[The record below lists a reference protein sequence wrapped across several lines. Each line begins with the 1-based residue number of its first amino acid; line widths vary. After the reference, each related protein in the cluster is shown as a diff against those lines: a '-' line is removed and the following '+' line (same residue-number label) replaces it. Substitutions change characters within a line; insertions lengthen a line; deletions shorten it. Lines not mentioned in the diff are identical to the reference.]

1 MEAITEITSK
11 EEFDNIV
18 DNEKLPVMV
27 DFWASWCMPCK
38 MQAPIFHDFA
48 EANKDKAK
56 FLKVNVDEVPDLAA
70 GLEIMVIPTIMVI
83 KNSELKDNVSG
94 VCSDKALSSMLLK
107 NL

>member
-38 MQAPIFHDFA
+38 MQSMI
-48 EANKDKAK
+48 
-56 FLKVNVDEVPDLAA
+56 
-70 GLEIMVIPTIMVI
+70 LEEFVKEMGIYTFV
-83 KNSELKDNVSG
+83 
-94 VCSDKALSSMLLK
+94 
-107 NL
+107 

>member
-1 MEAITEITSK
+1 MSEITITKSNF
-11 EEFDNIV
+11 EEEV
-18 DNEKLPVMV
+18 LHSEKPVLV

-83 KNSELKDNVSG
+83 KNSELKDKVSG
-94 VCSDKALSSMLLK
+94 VCSDKELSSMLLK